1 MKIFVATV
9 LMTSATIA
17 SPVAAQQVQLMSF
30 NGAEP
35 GVVLNVGPSPRGE
48 ASPAPEPALEDTVAD
63 DFGRIGAPVVQDAN
77 YVVEAS
83 RIDVPMWMRS
93 GVPTGRLT
101 SSLMASLP
109 TVAGNCAAP
118 IYRPRGDLPASTE
131 QRRAALFP
139 LIAAIACE
147 QNIPVGLFD
156 ALVAQESRYNRTA
169 LSPKG
174 AVGLSQLMPDTAR
187 YLGVTNPWDVVQNL
201 RGGAKY
207 LREHLDEFGRVD
219 LALAAY
225 NAGPGRVRQRR
236 AVPRILETLNYVAT
250 ITSAWSGATRQ
261 VELVRADLPSIRP
274 SAVRNPFR
282 QAAVLAYT
290 SPSTANP
297 M

>member
-1 MKIFVATV
+1 MMKISFATV
-9 LMTSATIA
+9 LLASAVIA
-17 SPVAAQQVQLMSF
+17 APVSAQQVQLMNF
-30 NGAEP
+30 DGAES
-35 GVVLNVGPSPRGE
+35 GVVLNVGPSSRTEVPP
-48 ASPAPEPALEDTVAD
+48 ASVQSLENALAT
-63 DFGRIGAPVVQDAN
+63 DFGAIGAPVLQDTN
-77 YVVEAS
+77 YVVEPS
-83 RIDVPMWMRS
+83 RIDVPLWMRS
-93 GVPTGRLT
+93 GVPTGRMT
-101 SSLMASLP
+101 IPSVGSLGS
-109 TVAGNCAAP
+109 VAGNCAQP
-118 IYRPRGDLPASTE
+118 VYRPRGDLAATTE

-169 LSPKG
+169 LSPVG
-174 AVGLSQLMPDTAR
+174 AMGLAQLMPGTAR

-207 LREHLDEFGRVD
+207 LREQLDEFGRVD

-261 VELVRADLPSIRP
+261 VELVRADQPSV
-274 SAVRNPFR
+274 VRNPFR